1 MKKKIICFV
10 LIICVALSLAAPAGA
25 VYVDGKNVYGQGLF
39 IMDYE
44 TGIELYGYNA
54 DKPFVPASITK
65 LMSMYL
71 TYEAVKNGEITMDT
85 EVPVSEKVYRLS
97 RDSSYWNTVPL
108 YNNQTYYV
116 WELIEL
122 IFVYSA
128 SASVVALAE
137 LICGDEQAFVDRMNA
152 KADEWGIDAT
162 FNGCSGIE
170 DNYITPRAVAE
181 LSRRLIM
188 DYPQVLDIT
197 SKTSLSFHGSTYRT
211 TNHLL
216 TSQYYEGVDGL
227 KSGTTTNAGYCF
239 VATCEIGGVRLI
251 TVVMKSVNG
260 NSRFTD
266 SKVLLDYG
274 FSVRDGIVREATMKL
289 APFTDVYID
298 DWFADSVSAVS
309 SMGLMKG
316 TTDTTFSPN
325 VELSRAMAVVLLHR
339 LAGTPL
345 SNVEP
350 SFSDVGENDWFTPA
364 LSWAVEHEIVSG
376 NEDGSFA
383 PYRPVSRQE
392 LALMLFN
399 YAKDKGSEPVTTSE
413 LEDFSDVDSVA
424 VWAKDAMAWAV
435 RNKLIQGVGSNLLAP
450 ASNATRAQTASVIL
464 RFIDHLANATEKP
477 EESGEPSATPDV
489 TEPTEADDAVGEQFN
504 ESAAGQEIY
513 SEQPEPEDSQQYMEN
528 AA

>member
-1 MKKKIICFV
+1 MKRKLVCLV
-10 LIICVALSLAAPAGA
+10 LVICVALSLAAPAGA

-39 IMDYE
+39 IMDYD
-44 TGIELYGYNA
+44 TGVELYGYNA
-54 DKPFVPASITK
+54 DTPFVPASITK

-85 EVPVSEKVYRLS
+85 EVPISEKVYRLS
-97 RDSSYWNTVPL
+97 RDTSYWNTVPL

-137 LICGDEQAFVDRMNA
+137 LICGNEKDFVDRMNT
-152 KADEWGIDAT
+152 KAGEWGIDAQ

-181 LSRRLIM
+181 LSRRLIS

-197 SKTSLSFHGSTYRT
+197 SKTSLSFHGNTYRT

-239 VATCEIGGVRLI
+239 VATCERDGVRLI
-251 TVVMKSVNG
+251 TVVMKSSNG
-260 NSRFTD
+260 NTRFTD

-274 FSVRDGIVREATMKL
+274 FSVRDGIVREETMKL
-289 APFTDVYID
+289 KPFTDVYID
-298 DWFADSVSAVS
+298 DWFAESVSAVS
-309 SMGLMKG
+309 SLGLMKG
-316 TTDTTFSPN
+316 TTDTTFSPHM
-325 VELSRAMAVVLLHR
+325 ELSRAMTVVLLHR
-339 LAGTPL
+339 LAGAPL
-345 SNVEP
+345 STVEI
-350 SFSDVGENDWFTPA
+350 SFSDVAANDWFAPA
-364 LSWAVEHEIVSG
+364 LSWAAQHGIVSG

-399 YAKDKGSEPVTTSE
+399 YVKDKSPEAATAFE
-413 LEDFSDVDSVA
+413 LGDFSDADSVA
-424 VWAKDAMAWAV
+424 VWARDAVAWAV
-435 RNKLIQGVGSNLLAP
+435 ENKLIQGVGSNLLAP
-450 ASNATRAQTASVIL
+450 EANATRAQTAAVIL
-464 RFIDHLANATEKP
+464 RFIDYLAGVSEKP
-477 EESGEPSATPDV
+477 DEAEGDLNGTDIPD
-489 TEPTEADDAVGEQFN
+489 AGEQVSVLPAAQDVYTEHQ
-504 ESAAGQEIY
+504 ES
-513 SEQPEPEDSQQYMEN
+513 DSQENTEN

>member
-1 MKKKIICFV
+1 MKKKIVCFA

-54 DKPFVPASITK
+54 DTPFVPASITK

-85 EVPVSEKVYRLS
+85 QVPVSEKVFRLS
-97 RDSSYWNTVPL
+97 RDTNYWNTVPL
-108 YNNQTYYV
+108 YYNQTYYV

-122 IFVYSA
+122 IFIYSA

-137 LICGDEQAFVDRMNA
+137 LICGDEQPFVDRMNA
-152 KADEWGIDAT
+152 KAEEWGIDAT

-181 LSRRLIM
+181 LSRRLIR

-197 SKTSLSFHGSTYRT
+197 GKTSLSFHGNTYHT

-216 TSQYYEGVDGL
+216 TSQYYGGVDGL

-251 TVVMKSVNG
+251 TVVMKSANG
-260 NSRFTD
+260 SSRFTD

-274 FSVRDGIVREATMKL
+274 FSVRDKIVREATMKL

-298 DWFADSVSAVS
+298 DWFAGSVSAVS

-339 LAGTPL
+339 LAGSPR
-345 SNVEP
+345 SDAEP
-350 SFSDVGENDWFTPA
+350 GFSDAGENDWFTPA

-399 YAKDKGSEPVTTSE
+399 YARDKGSEPVTTSE

-424 VWAKDAMAWAV
+424 VWAREAMAWAV
-435 RNKLIQGVGSNLLAP
+435 RNKLINGVGSNLLAP
-450 ASNATRAQTASVIL
+450 TYNATRAQTASVIL
-464 RFIDHLANATEKP
+464 RFVDYLAVGMENTE
-477 EESGEPSATPDV
+477 ENSEPSGVSDV
-489 TEPTEADDAVGEQFN
+489 SGPSEAADAVGEQADG
-504 ESAAGQEIY
+504 SAVEDVHT
-513 SEQPEPEDSQQYMEN
+513 EQTGPEDAQQYIEN